1 MRHRDRRTIFI
12 CSVIVLMSAAS
23 AIGLF
28 ICQMSPVRNYDARMH
43 DIAPT
48 PAYQLS
54 ADNSRTIRNVENE
67 FRLNVFLSAT
77 IHHNITINSPNSI
90 NIGVVDSV
98 TNYTSSIG
106 GNSGNNS
113 NNRNWP
119 NIDVLKREFYEN
131 LLNDSSNISSVT
143 NENDIFP
150 KIDEL
155 RMNPNELL
163 GLSSTSLSLSN
174 YSSIASR
181 YGKNVSSLRSSLIN
195 DDFDTPDPCSH
206 PEYMVFTWILCLIAL
221 ATGLKLYYLVKT
233 FMALIMVIC
242 YAILILMTDVFKSD
256 EFMPMP
262 LSAQMNILLVI
273 FLTMVTYHA
282 RLVEVTS
289 RLDFI
294 WKEQAEKELANMKS
308 NRYLN
313 DVLIKVSKI
322 CFLQID

>member
-1 MRHRDRRTIFI
+1 
-12 CSVIVLMSAAS
+12 MSAAS

-28 ICQMSPVRNYDARMH
+28 ICKMSPVRNYSAPID
-43 DIAPT
+43 DIIRPT

-54 ADNSRTIRNVENE
+54 ANNSRTIRNVEKA

-90 NIGVVDSV
+90 NIGGGVVDSV
-98 TNYTSSIG
+98 KNFTSSSSSSSSSI
-106 GNSGNNS
+106 S
-113 NNRNWP
+113 
-119 NIDVLKREFYEN
+119 DVLKREFYEN
-131 LLNDSSNISSVT
+131 LLNESSE
-143 NENDIFP
+143 NENIFP

-155 RMNPNELL
+155 RMNPSDIL
-163 GLSSTSLSLSN
+163 GLTFGRN
-174 YSSIASR
+174 
-181 YGKNVSSLRSSLIN
+181 NVSGFSLPTIN
-195 DDFDTPDPCSH
+195 GDYEESDPCSH

-242 YAILILMTDVFKSD
+242 YAILILMTDVFKSED
-256 EFMPMP
+256 FMPMP

-313 DVLIKVSKI
+313 DVLIKVSFRLEFKLI
-322 CFLQID
+322 FSNWAEI